1 MQPAG
6 VDRREAVR
14 LRLLS
19 IVMIVTAA
27 LLLNACA
34 YISEPLPP
42 FMNIPGRA
50 ENLAV
55 VERGSNLIVHFTLPT
70 LTTEGQAL
78 KQGLRLDLRIGP
90 KPAGQFNVATWAAGA
105 TAVGG
110 GTAANGVAEYK
121 IPVADWIGR
130 EVTMAARVVGGSNG
144 RDAGWTDPVSVTVI
158 PPIEQPHGVHAEA
171 VPEGVRLTWQGPAT
185 AFVILRRGPEEKD
198 YATLGRTEKPE
209 YVDTTAQF
217 GQPYS
222 YIVIATAPAAKGE
235 AQSELSQEASITPV
249 DTFPPAAPIGLR
261 AVPSTSSIELAWD
274 RNTEPGL
281 TGYRVYRA
289 TGNGALERVGESE
302 IASYSDHKIEAGKT
316 YRYAVTA
323 VKKNGRESAQSAVVE
338 ASTP

>member
-6 VDRREAVR
+6 VDRCEAVK
-14 LRLLS
+14 LRLL
-19 IVMIVTAA
+19 IVVTAA

-50 ENLAV
+50 ENLAA
-55 VERGSNLIVHFTLPT
+55 VERGPNLIVHFTLPT

-78 KQGLRLDLRIGP
+78 KQGLRLDLRIGL

-121 IPVADWIGR
+121 IPAANWVGK
-130 EVTMAARVVGGSNG
+130 EVTLAARVVGGSNG
-144 RDAGWTDPVSVTVI
+144 RDAGWTDAVNVTVI
-158 PPIEQPHGVHAEA
+158 PPVAQPQDVHAEA
-171 VPEGVRLTWQGPAT
+171 VPQGVRLTWQAT
-185 AFVILRRGPEEKD
+185 APAYVVLRRGPDEKA
-198 YATLGRTEKPE
+198 YTTLGHSEKPD

-222 YIVIATAPAAKGE
+222 YIVMATAPAGKGE

-249 DTFPPAAPIGLR
+249 DTFPPAAPAGLR
-261 AVPSTSSIELAWD
+261 AVASTSSIELAWD

-289 TGNGALERVGESE
+289 TGNGAFERIGDSE